1 MLTWNY
7 FKIIRQA
14 LILFVECRFRFVCYL
29 YCLCQSCGVL
39 HFLFYV
45 KVYVCVGEGV
55 MIKILANHDGVKQ
68 ESNDF
73 KSIFFFFAIYI
84 HVLIYLLFVDNSSS
98 RLKYIQIFTA
108 NTNWILFFCR
118 KSSRDQVFF
127 VFASY
132 PISFSPFPLHLRSIL
147 SNFAHSSMN
156 CLTE

>member
-14 LILFVECRFRFVCYL
+14 LILFVECRFRFDYICYL

-73 KSIFFFFAIYI
+73 KSIFFLFCYIYTCFN
-84 HVLIYLLFVDNSSS
+84 LSSV
-98 RLKYIQIFTA
+98 R
-108 NTNWILFFCR
+108 
-118 KSSRDQVFF
+118 
-127 VFASY
+127 
-132 PISFSPFPLHLRSIL
+132 
-147 SNFAHSSMN
+147 
-156 CLTE
+156 